1 MLSRRIFLLQL
12 LFLLGACQTAETHK
26 RGKLSLGVVSYG
38 ESDRSIEQYSPLVDY
53 LSAQLKTLIELE
65 PAFNEV
71 KAIEQIRRRAWS
83 LVFAPPGLAAIAIST
98 AQYLPLFSLE
108 GVNNSR
114 SLILLRQDSPIK
126 KLADLSGKVIALGQP
141 GSATGYYLPLYNLYG
156 LTLADVRFAPTPKTI
171 LEWIEKKQVTA
182 GALSLAEFERYR
194 SDFETKF
201 RILHSDRVPPGAIL
215 VGPMVE
221 RNQQEQIRKAL
232 KSASPSMS
240 VAAGYLPN
248 AEIPD
253 YKSFIKVVQRV
264 NSIAKQ
270 IQKKPAPLH

>member
-1 MLSRRIFLLQL
+1 
-12 LFLLGACQTAETHK
+12 
-26 RGKLSLGVVSYG
+26 
-38 ESDRSIEQYSPLVDY
+38 
-53 LSAQLKTLIELE
+53 LIELE